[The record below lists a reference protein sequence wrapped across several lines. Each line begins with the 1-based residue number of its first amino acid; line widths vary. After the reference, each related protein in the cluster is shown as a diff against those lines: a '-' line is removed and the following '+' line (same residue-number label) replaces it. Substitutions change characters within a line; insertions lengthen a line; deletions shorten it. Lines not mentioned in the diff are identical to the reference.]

1 MSLRRFSAWSKSRGN
16 QDENPTQNKD
26 KETIKESKPS
36 SRIYEPKRIEI
47 GSFSSITETRK
58 RIEAEQAQRRTKAPQ
73 KEDLPK
79 EEQEEIEA
87 ETLLNELRNSQVKKN
102 KSKRICLS
110 IAVSED
116 DELIF
121 RAAAAEADMTV
132 SAWARKA
139 MYKLAKVKPPKR
151 RRK

>member
-1 MSLRRFSAWSKSRGN
+1 MSLRRFSAWSKAKGN
-16 QDENPTQNKD
+16 QDEDNTQTKD
-26 KETIKESKPS
+26 KETIKESRTN

-58 RIEAEQAQRRTKAPQ
+58 RIEAEQAQRRPQ
-73 KEDLPK
+73 PPKKEDLPK
-79 EEQEEIEA
+79 EDPEEIEA
-87 ETLLNELRNSQVKKN
+87 ESLLNELRNNRIKKN

-151 RRK
+151 KRK

>member
-1 MSLRRFSAWSKSRGN
+1 MSLRRFSAWSKAKGS
-16 QDENPTQNKD
+16 QDENQPKEQD
-26 KETIKESKPS
+26 KETIKESRTN

-58 RIEAEQAQRRTKAPQ
+58 RIEAEQAQRRPKAPQ

-79 EEQEEIEA
+79 EEQEEVEA
-87 ETLLNELRNSQVKKN
+87 ETLLNELRNNQVKKN